1 MVIWPPS
8 TVPMTTSSSVSANS
22 STSGVLSSLPRC
34 SRPRV
39 QAKIDA
45 IGLVDVGL
53 PCWCWR
59 KWRVTVPC
67 AASAST
73 VLPSAVISTDVIRPS
88 EPKPWAMMS
97 DCTSPS

>member
-1 MVIWPPS
+1 MR
-8 TVPMTTSSSVSANS
+8 
-22 STSGVLSSLPRC
+22 PRAD
-34 SRPRV
+34 RPRV
-39 QAKIDA
+39 HAKIDA
-45 IGLVDVGL
+45 IGFVEVGL

-73 VLPSAVISTDVIRPS
+73 VLPSGVISTLVIRPS
-88 EPKPWAMMS
+88 EPKPCATVS